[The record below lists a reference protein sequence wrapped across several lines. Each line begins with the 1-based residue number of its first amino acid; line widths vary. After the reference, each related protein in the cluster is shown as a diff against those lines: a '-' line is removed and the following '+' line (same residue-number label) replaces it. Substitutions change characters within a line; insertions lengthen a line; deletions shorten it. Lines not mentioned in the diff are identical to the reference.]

1 MNRFPLQTFLRNA
14 RALEKLITL
23 ALTES
28 ALSLSQHRM
37 LVEFSKCDTL
47 TVSELSVR
55 LNVAKPSV
63 TNLIKQLQTMGL
75 INIRPDPNDLRSK
88 RLTLTRNGKLRLKI
102 ANEYLAA
109 LEKRLA
115 KCCSPEQLS
124 ALRNLEIKTPCP

>member
-1 MNRFPLQTFLRNA
+1 
-14 RALEKLITL
+14 L
-23 ALTES
+23 ALAES

>member
-28 ALSLSQHRM
+28 ALSLSQYRM
-37 LVEFSKCDTL
+37 LAEFSQCDTL
-47 TVSELSVR
+47 TVSELSIR

-63 TNLIKQLQTMGL
+63 TSLIKQLQTMRL

-88 RLTLTRNGKLRLKI
+88 RLTLTRNGKLRLKF

-115 KCCSPEQLS
+115 KSCSPEQLS